1 MDVKRGYYLS
11 AEYLIGRHMQM
22 LKSKCA
28 GMGRMMTSKMVVW
41 VKWVKHGEQLLYN
54 S

>member
-1 MDVKRGYYLS
+1 MKRGYYLS

-28 GMGRMMTSKMVVW
+28 GDGQDDDQHHNCRVGEMGETW
-41 VKWVKHGEQLLYN
+41 
-54 S
+54 